1 MKKWSLLFLVF
12 ILFVPSKSFAQ
23 RNIKI
28 FTSGDYLY
36 GDVAP
41 TIDND
46 RVLVPLRLIGESL
59 GANVKWEPSTRK
71 VIIQR
76 STAWGTEA
84 SIDLQINQRRATVR
98 EDDMIKH
105 ISLDVPAKIVNGRTL
120 VPIRFI
126 SEAFGEI
133 VSWDNANST
142 VAIGKIY
149 YPPRDHKLLSIHYEG
164 KEFKV
169 HSFQIG
175 DRRMISVK
183 DFTKAMGWVYSIDRK
198 NYAWGGYN
206 PPEIGVLVT
215 EPATR
220 REVIFHGRGI
230 QCDGIYL
237 DQETSM
243 EYVNSS
249 LTVDGDYY
257 IPLREL
263 VTGLHWAGDFKEED
277 SDVYFNEDRV
287 NTKYN
292 IVYRFDT
299 EFLDANQE
307 PVSDIKPSTVNR
319 LEYINYH
326 YRIMPMNKT
335 PAEFN
340 NLLDSTFY
348 NRPKDESTLF
358 HMNLF
363 HLQPKT
369 HSVLLSNGE

>member
-1 MKKWSLLFLVF
+1 MKRWSLLLLVF
-12 ILFVPSKSFAQ
+12 VLFIPSKSFAQ
-23 RNIKI
+23 RNVKI
-28 FTSGDYLY
+28 FTLGDYIY

-41 TIDND
+41 TIEND

-59 GANVKWEPSTRK
+59 DSKVKWVPATQK
-71 VIIQR
+71 VILKRFTQK
-76 STAWGTEA
+76 GTDATIE
-84 SIDLQINQRRATVR
+84 LQINRRQATVK
-98 EDDMIKH
+98 ENGMTKNIT
-105 ISLDVPAKIVNGRTL
+105 LDVPAKISNGRTL

-142 VAIGKIY
+142 VVIGKTY

-183 DFTKAMGWVYSIDRK
+183 DFTKGMGWIYSIDRN
-198 NYAWGGYN
+198 NYIWGGDN

-215 EPATR
+215 EPATK

-237 DQETSM
+237 DQDTSM

-263 VTGLHWAGDFKEED
+263 AVGLHWAGDFKEDD
-277 SDVYFNEDRV
+277 SNVYFNEDRV
-287 NTKYN
+287 NTRYA
-292 IVYRFDT
+292 IVYQYYS
-299 EFLDANQE
+299 EHLDSNQE
-307 PVSDIKPSTVNR
+307 AIIETKPSTVNR

-335 PAEFN
+335 PEEFN
-340 NLLDSTFY
+340 LQMESASY
-348 NRPKDESTLF
+348 KKPKDESTLF
-358 HMNLF
+358 HLNIFQLR
-363 HLQPKT
+363 PKN
-369 HSVLLSNGE
+369 HSVLLSMGE